1 MLRVTHEREMRV
13 QDERE
18 VTFGIHH
25 RI

>member
-1 MLRVTHEREMRV
+1 MLRMTHEREVRV